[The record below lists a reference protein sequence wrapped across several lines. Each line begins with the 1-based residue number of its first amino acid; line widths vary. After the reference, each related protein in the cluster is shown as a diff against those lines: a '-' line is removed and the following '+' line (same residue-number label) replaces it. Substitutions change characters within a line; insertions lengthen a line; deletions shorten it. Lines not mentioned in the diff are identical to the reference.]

1 MGFLPKRAEGL
12 WIFFSW
18 IVGGVWGFFVVGV
31 FFNKML
37 FLCPYLFKMGWG
49 EENMFNHIAHE

>member
-1 MGFLPKRAEGL
+1 MDFLPKRAEGL

-37 FLCPYLFKMGWG
+37 FLSLSLSFQDGVGRG
-49 EENMFNHIAHE
+49 EHV